1 MGAFMQK
8 GNSSMTKTV
17 PVQLSGG
24 IIARID
30 PAQISSDNWIHHHGK
45 TATGKTVNSLKTATI
60 GDSILLRKST
70 GGPTFSTPAADFE
83 VAAVQ
88 ILDGM
93 GYKIQAP
100 MGQ

>member
-1 MGAFMQK
+1 MQK

-30 PAQISSDNWIHHHGK
+30 PSQISSDNWIHHHGK
-45 TATGKTVNSLKTATI
+45 TATGKTVNSLKTAMVEE
-60 GDSILLRKST
+60 SILLRNNI
-70 GGPTFSTPAADFE
+70 GGPMFSTPRADFE

-88 ILDGM
+88 ILNGM

-100 MGQ
+100 IGQ